1 MPKILVIDDDSV
13 IRLVIKKA
21 LQNQGHEVILA
32 SNGQDGIE
40 QAQHLHPA
48 MIICDWIMPI
58 VDGLEVCRQVRAN
71 PELSTTFFILLTAR
85 GGVADRIQG
94 LNTGADDFLSK
105 PIDVGELQARVR
117 AGLRLH
123 QLSQD
128 LQNQKQLL
136 EAELTEAAIYMRSLL
151 PQPMRGQVNIDAR
164 FIPSRQLGGDCF
176 DYFWLDPDYLVM
188 YLLDVSGHG
197 LGAALPSSLILN
209 ILRLQSL
216 PDVNFYQ
223 PHDVL
228 RALNES
234 FQMSNQNDKY
244 FTIWY
249 GVYNHTKRQLTYA
262 SAGHPPALLVTP
274 LVKPLVTPLAHP
286 VGEEINADQALGQAL
301 GQISGQISG
310 QALGQTLEVQRLR
323 TPNLPIGMLSEA
335 MFVSDRQIIPQNST
349 LYIFSDGV
357 YDINQPDYPTWG
369 LNEFAD
375 ALVKLEADLDLDEV
389 LTTIQA
395 LSGIETFDDDLSLL
409 RINFN

>member
-1 MPKILVIDDDSV
+1 MSKILVIDDDSV
-13 IRLVIKKA
+13 IRLLIKKA
-21 LQNQGHEVILA
+21 LQNQGHEVVLA
-32 SNGQDGIE
+32 TNGQEGIE
-40 QAQHLHPA
+40 QAQHLQPA

-71 PELSTTFFILLTAR
+71 LSLSTTFFILLTAR

-94 LNTGADDFLSK
+94 LDTGADDFLAK
-105 PIDVGELQARVR
+105 PINVGELQARVR
-117 AGLRLH
+117 AGLRLQ

-128 LQNQKQLL
+128 LQSQKQLL
-136 EAELTEAAIYMRSLL
+136 EAELAEAATYMRSLL
-151 PQPMRGQVNIDAR
+151 PKPLRGCVSIDAR

-234 FQMSNQNDKY
+234 FQMSQQNDKY

-249 GVYNHTKRQLTYA
+249 GVYNQTKRQLTYA
-262 SAGHPPALLVTP
+262 SAGHPPAILR
-274 LVKPLVTPLAHP
+274 
-286 VGEEINADQALGQAL
+286 
-301 GQISGQISG
+301 S
-310 QALGQTLEVQRLR
+310 QTSEGIIEVDRLK
-323 TPNLPIGMLSEA
+323 TPNFPIGMLTEA
-335 MFVSDRQIIPQNST
+335 TFVSDRQTIPKNST

-357 YDINQPDYPTWG
+357 YDISQPDHQSWG
-369 LNEFAD
+369 LNEFTD
-375 ALVKLEADLDLDEV
+375 TLVELETTINLDEI
-389 LTTIQA
+389 LTTIQKM
-395 LSGIETFDDDLSLL
+395 SGIETYDDDLSLL
-409 RINFN
+409 RVNFN

>member
-1 MPKILVIDDDSV
+1 MSKILVIDDDSV
-13 IRLVIKKA
+13 IRLLIKKA
-21 LQNQGHEVILA
+21 LQNQGHEVVLA
-32 SNGQDGIE
+32 TNGREGIE
-40 QAQHLHPA
+40 QAQNLHPA

-71 PELSTTFFILLTAR
+71 PKLSTTFFILLTAR

-105 PIDVGELQARVR
+105 PINIGELQARVK

-128 LQNQKQLL
+128 LQSQKQLL
-136 EAELTEAAIYMRSLL
+136 EAELAEAATYMRSLL
-151 PQPMRGQVNIDAR
+151 PLPMRGKVNIDAR

-197 LGAALPSSLILN
+197 LGAALPSSLLLN

-234 FQMSNQNDKY
+234 FQMSQQNDKY

-249 GVYNHTKRQLTYA
+249 GVYNQIKRQITYA
-262 SAGHPPALLVTP
+262 SAGHPPAVLRVQTAEGLT
-274 LVKPLVTPLAHP
+274 
-286 VGEEINADQALGQAL
+286 EIYQLK
-301 GQISGQISG
+301 
-310 QALGQTLEVQRLR
+310 
-323 TPNLPIGMLSEA
+323 TPNFPIGMLTEA
-335 MFVSDRQIIPQNST
+335 TFVSDRQTVPKNST

-357 YDINQPDYPTWG
+357 YDVSQTEYQSWG
-369 LNEFAD
+369 LNEFTET
-375 ALVKLEADLDLDEV
+375 LVKLETTINLDEV
-389 LTTIQA
+389 LTTIQQ

-409 RINFN
+409 RVNFS